1 MLAVSPLRAE
11 EAMIR
16 SGGLA
21 EVGHM
26 QSVYQKHSKEIVR
39 YQEKYGY
46 TNGLLAY
53 ANAILSDV
61 IEMVSNGTSKERIVE
76 EINEAKEL
84 ILDAIRRT
92 ENLVVNNSLWF
103 IKKAIDTL
111 KTNIRY
117 VISDMEQLNFG
128 MARENLETAIRT
140 FEFDVKEKIEQIER
154 QFEGD

>member
-1 MLAVSPLRAE
+1 MLAISPSRGLSP
-11 EAMIR
+11 MIR
-16 SGGLA
+16 DGGLA

-26 QSVYQKHSKEIVR
+26 QSVFQKHSKEIVS
-39 YQEKYGY
+39 YQEKFGY
-46 TNGLLAY
+46 INGLLEY

-61 IEMVSNGTSKERIVE
+61 IEMVSNGSNAERIIE

-84 ILDAIRRT
+84 IISAMNRT
-92 ENLVVNNSLWF
+92 RNLVVNHSLYF
-103 IKKAIDTL
+103 IKRAIDSL

-128 MARENLETAIRT
+128 MAREDLETAIRN
-140 FEFDVKEKIEQIER
+140 FEYDISEPIKQIER